1 MPNMSFLQAARR
13 HGKERPKR
21 ELLMTKTHSVW
32 APFAYQKEREA
43 LVMLAQ
49 GAGRVHY
56 CISVKNRAVSDGQCW
71 AVGDRQCGA
80 VSDGQFGAAGDGQCW
95 AADALLIGKGK
106 LRNESHPFS
115 YLIFFWGW
123 IWACSKTTA

>member
-1 MPNMSFLQAARR
+1 M
-13 HGKERPKR
+13 
-21 ELLMTKTHSVW
+21 
-32 APFAYQKEREA
+32 
-43 LVMLAQ
+43 MLAQ
-49 GAGRVHY
+49 GAGWVQD
-56 CISVKNRAVSDGQCW
+56 CNSVKNRAVSDGQCW

-80 VSDGQFGAAGDGQCW
+80 VSDGQFGADGDGQCW

>member
-21 ELLMTKTHSVW
+21 ELLITKTHSVW

-49 GAGRVHY
+49 GAGRVQD
-56 CISVKNRAVSDGQCW
+56 CISVKNRAVS
-71 AVGDRQCGA
+71 
-80 VSDGQFGAAGDGQCW
+80 DGQCW